1 MQVPKRLEEALK
13 EEAKNRGIDEEVL
26 LIDKLARDLDPKT
39 RAELYEE
46 KALELLEEAR
56 GYLERKDLVQASEKA
71 WGACASA
78 VKAFAEKE
86 GMEHYRHR
94 QLEEVA
100 SKIITEAHDEELLTG
115 WFVCLRLNANFY
127 EGFMTEEE
135 VCTAIKMVSS
145 FVKRVIDLLEK
156 PAKKRT
162 KVQIKK

>member
-1 MQVPKRLEEALK
+1 MQVPKRLEEALR

-56 GYLERKDLVQASEKA
+56 MYLERKDLVQASEKA

-86 GMEHYRHR
+86 GLEHYRHR

-100 SKIITEAHDEELLTG
+100 SKIITRERSEDLLSG
-115 WFVCLRLNANFY
+115 WSVCLRLHANFY
-127 EGFMTEEE
+127 DSFMTEDE
-135 VCTAIKMVSS
+135 VRIALKIAEG
-145 FVKRVIDLLEK
+145 FVKKVVSL
-156 PAKKRT
+156 T
-162 KVQIKK
+162 K

>member
-1 MQVPKRLEEALK
+1 MQVPKRLEEALR
-13 EEAKNRGIDEEVL
+13 EEAKSRGIDEEVL

-56 GYLERKDLVQASEKA
+56 IYLERKDLVQASEKA

-100 SKIITEAHDEELLTG
+100 SKIITRERSEDLLSG
-115 WFVCLRLNANFY
+115 WSVCLRLHANFY
-127 EGFMTEEE
+127 DNFMTEDE
-135 VCTAIKMVSS
+135 VRIALKIAEG
-145 FVKRVIDLLEK
+145 FVKRVVSL
-156 PAKKRT
+156 T
-162 KVQIKK
+162 K